1 MPSGR
6 AGLLREAGAAPGVDA
21 PESSASNADQD
32 LETLLALPESRSLA
46 VGIASRLR
54 AAILGGHFGPGERLR
69 EEVLARSMGVSR
81 GPVREALA
89 RLEREGLVVIRH
101 NRGAF
106 VGQLSRE
113 DLDEVHTLRVVL
125 ERLAVQRAAQLGDPA
140 LFAEM
145 QAVVDEMAAR
155 ADRGITEQEAA
166 ELDVRFH
173 DLIYRGSA
181 HRRLQECWANLSPQ
195 VHIVLLSRNVAHEDF
210 RDYLVGSHQAILDAL
225 RERDEPK
232 ALAILDDHLRG
243 SYERVVLSH
252 ARRLAPHHGAALPTD
267 HRPHTASDDG

>member
-1 MPSGR
+1 M
-6 AGLLREAGAAPGVDA
+6 REAGAAPGVEV
-21 PESSASNADQD
+21 PETSGTHSD
-32 LETLLALPESRSLA
+32 LETLRALPESRSLG

-69 EEVLARSMGVSR
+69 EEALARSMGVSR

-106 VGQLSRE
+106 VGRLSRE

-125 ERLAVQRAAQLGDPA
+125 ERLAVQRAAQFGDA
-140 LFAEM
+140 TLFAEM
-145 QAVVDEMAAR
+145 QTVVDEMAAR

-173 DLIYRGSA
+173 DLIYRGST
-181 HRRLQECWANLSPQ
+181 HRRLEECWANLRPQ
-195 VHIVLLSRNVAHEDF
+195 IHIVLLSRNVAHEDF

-225 RERDEPK
+225 RDRDEPK

-243 SYERVVLSH
+243 SYERVVLGL
-252 ARRLAPHHGAALPTD
+252 ARRVARDGATTAPADWSQDSAP
-267 HRPHTASDDG
+267 DDG